1 MRVPTM
7 EQFVAATG
15 DETGIRPAGPT
26 PGALFDAMED
36 YFDSRI
42 DLVSRKLAKRRE
54 SLQLRLSLGGIL
66 RRTNSAPGAE
76 ALSEQFEREIARLQ
90 LKMKSRMISLTTA
103 WRSSRVVRTREKFS
117 FVFGVMS
124 ILLSALLFGLYPTWV
139 HVAYTAQAAYLLPMR
154 IYSFKKRRWHYF
166 LFDLCYFVNI
176 MNFVWIWIL
185 PQSRAL
191 FIACY
196 CLSHGSV
203 ATAIVTW
210 RLGMVFHDAE
220 KVTSMFIH
228 IYPPFVLST
237 IRHFYPNAAARFP
250 ALQDLPHL
258 SAKDAFVY
266 SSVLYLFWQTCYW
279 KFVWVNRRT
288 KIQSGERT
296 TSLTFFLNN
305 KRGWVGKLLV
315 ATPPERRA
323 VYYMM
328 GQFAYA
334 IVTELIP
341 VFALYD
347 SLHWSAAYLLV
358 CFSVSVWN
366 GAGFYIEVFGR
377 KFERELEAL
386 RKELAE
392 ANQRALQQSP
402 SLTAD
407 DTSTTV
413 SPILGP
419 TSPQTPSPPM
429 LPTLGA
435 PVPPIPSLETTPAQ
449 VAIAVQSAL

>member
-1 MRVPTM
+1 M
-7 EQFVAATG
+7 ET
-15 DETGIRPAGPT
+15 
-26 PGALFDAMED
+26 
-36 YFDSRI
+36 YFDSRL
-42 DLVSRKLAKRRE
+42 DLMSRRLAKRRE
-54 SLQLRLSLGGIL
+54 NLQFRRAFGGVL
-66 RRTNSAPGAE
+66 RRGPSSMSTE
-76 ALSEQFEREIARLQ
+76 ALSEQFEREVARLQ
-90 LKMKSRMISLTTA
+90 LKVKSRMTSLAQA
-103 WRSSRVVRTREKFS
+103 WRSSRVVRTREKVS
-117 FVFGVMS
+117 FLFGVMS
-124 ILLSALLFGLYPTWV
+124 ILLSALLFGLAPKWV
-139 HVAYTAQAAYLLPMR
+139 HVAYTVQAAYLLPMR

-166 LFDLCYFVNI
+166 LFDLCYYVNI
-176 MNFVWIWIL
+176 MNFIFIWLL
-185 PQSRAL
+185 PSSQAL

-203 ATAIVTW
+203 ASAIVTW

-228 IYPPFVLST
+228 IYPPFVFST
-237 IRHFYPNAAARFP
+237 IRHFYPNASERFP
-250 ALQDLPHL
+250 ALRDLPHL
-258 SAKDAFVY
+258 KPYDALMY
-266 SSVLYLFWQTCYW
+266 STVMYLVWQVCYW

-323 VYYMM
+323 VYYML
-328 GQFAYA
+328 GQFVYS
-334 IVTELIP
+334 IVTEIIP

-347 SLHWSAAYLLV
+347 SIYWSATYLLV

-392 ANQRALQQSP
+392 ANQRSSP
-402 SLTAD
+402 QASPALTAD
-407 DTSTTV
+407 DTDTSTPV
-413 SPILGP
+413 SPILEP
-419 TSPQTPSPPM
+419 TTDSPSPPM

-435 PVPPIPSLETTPAQ
+435 PMPPVPILENTFNTKATMQPIEVRS
-449 VAIAVQSAL
+449 

>member
-1 MRVPTM
+1 MT
-7 EQFVAATG
+7 
-15 DETGIRPAGPT
+15 
-26 PGALFDAMED
+26 
-36 YFDSRI
+36 
-42 DLVSRKLAKRRE
+42 
-54 SLQLRLSLGGIL
+54 SLS
-66 RRTNSAPGAE
+66 N
-76 ALSEQFEREIARLQ
+76 
-90 LKMKSRMISLTTA
+90 A
-103 WRSSRVVRTREKFS
+103 WRSSRIVRTREKVS

-124 ILLSALLFGLYPTWV
+124 ILLSALVFGLAPAWV
-139 HVAYTAQAAYLLPMR
+139 HVAYTIQAAYLLPMR

-166 LFDLCYFVNI
+166 LFDLCYYVNI
-176 MNFVWIWIL
+176 INFIYIWLL
-185 PQSRAL
+185 PHSRPL

-203 ATAIVTW
+203 ATAIITW

-237 IRHFYPNAAARFP
+237 IRHFYPNASERFP
-250 ALQDLPHL
+250 ALEGLEAL
-258 SAKDAFVY
+258 KAWDALVY
-266 SSVLYLFWQTCYW
+266 SSAVYLFWQVCYW

-323 VYYMM
+323 LYYMM
-328 GQFAYA
+328 GQFVYA
-334 IVTELIP
+334 IITELIP
-341 VFALYD
+341 VLVLYK
-347 SLHWSAAYLLV
+347 SVTWTAIYLLV

-377 KFERELEAL
+377 KFERELETL

-392 ANQRALQQSP
+392 ANQRNVQESP
-402 SLTAD
+402 GLTAD
-407 DTSTTV
+407 DTSTPV
-413 SPILGP
+413 SPLLEP
-419 TSPQTPSPPM
+419 VSSSSSTPSPPT
-429 LPTLGA
+429 LPALGA
-435 PVPPIPSLETTPAQ
+435 PMPLIPTLDTPVMMKLSEAD
-449 VAIAVQSAL
+449 